1 MEFVEALVA
10 HLISGGIGVAL
21 APGLVSGDTCVQ
33 HNYRRD
39 TPANIVLVRQSG
51 GLAFPHAAKELQT
64 IQVLVD
70 APSISGARGKAR
82 EVHDALHEL
91 LMYTFSGGHHAMFIR
106 ATQLPQAI
114 PVLSAL
120 GLKERFLFSVNFQA
134 LLILQGAT

>member
-21 APGLVSGDTCVQ
+21 APGLTSGDTCVQ

-39 TPANIVLVRQSG
+39 TPATVIMVRQSG
-51 GLAFPHAAKELQT
+51 GLTFPHAAKELQT
-64 IQVLVD
+64 VQVLVD
-70 APSISGARGKAR
+70 SATISGARTKAR

-91 LMYTFSGGHHAMFIR
+91 LMYTFSGGHHAMWIR
-106 ATQLPQAI
+106 STTLPQAV
-114 PVLSAL
+114 PMLSAL

-134 LLILQGAT
+134 LLVLQGVA

>member
-1 MEFVEALVA
+1 MEFVEALQA

-21 APGLVSGDTCVQ
+21 SPSLVSGDTSVQ
-33 HNYRRD
+33 MNYRRD
-39 TPANIVLVRQSG
+39 TPANVILLRQTG

-70 APSISGARGKAR
+70 APTISGARGKAR
-82 EVHDALHEL
+82 EVHNALHEL
-91 LMYTFSGGHHAMFIR
+91 LMYTFSGGHHAMYIR
-106 ATQLPQAI
+106 AATLPQAI

-134 LLILQGAT
+134 LLVLQGAS